1 MKILIVDDEAM
12 IREWMEHTINS
23 LPVDVQLIDTAND
36 GLDALEKF
44 KSTMYDLVF
53 IDVKM
58 PRMNGM
64 ELIKEL
70 NKLPTLP
77 LIVVL
82 TSHDQFDYAREAL
95 HLNAYE
101 YILKSEMF
109 KRKIIGPNP

>member
-53 IDVKM
+53 IDVK
-58 PRMNGM
+58 
-64 ELIKEL
+64 
-70 NKLPTLP
+70 
-77 LIVVL
+77 
-82 TSHDQFDYAREAL
+82 
-95 HLNAYE
+95 NA
-101 YILKSEMF
+101 
-109 KRKIIGPNP
+109 